1 MRRLSR
7 RPPYTVVAC
16 VAVVAT
22 VLVALLV
29 AHGVDRTLLAG
40 GLVLVVASFGL
51 LQGVWFAWLFLTAV
65 AAGDVVVALIRW
77 PAWWPLLVNATMLAL
92 LLSGPTRRYARR
104 GRPRPRR
111 WFGSR
116 RVPW

>member
-29 AHGVDRTLLAG
+29 AHGVDRTLLTG
-40 GLVLVVASFGL
+40 GLLLVVASFGL
-51 LQGVWFAWLFLTAV
+51 LQGVWFAWLLLTVV
-65 AAGDVVVALIRW
+65 AAGDLVVALIRW
-77 PAWWPLLVNATMLAL
+77 PAWGPLLVNATMLAL
-92 LLSGPTRRYARR
+92 LLSGPTRRYAGR
-104 GRPRPRR
+104 GRPRLRR